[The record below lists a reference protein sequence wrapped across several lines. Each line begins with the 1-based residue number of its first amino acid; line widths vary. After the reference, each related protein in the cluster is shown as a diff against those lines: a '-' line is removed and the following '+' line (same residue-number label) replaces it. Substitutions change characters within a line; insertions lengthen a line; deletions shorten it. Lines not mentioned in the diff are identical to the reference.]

1 MQRFIVKIEGVA
13 FEDVD
18 EIELPRLPQEGEP
31 IETRL
36 GTCLIVR
43 TESYDGGSVYG
54 GEIVCRLP

>member
-1 MQRFIVKIEGVA
+1 LERFIVKIEGAA

-43 TESYDGGSVYG
+43 TKSFDGGSAYA

>member
-1 MQRFIVKIEGVA
+1 MQRFIVKIEGVS

-36 GTCLIVR
+36 GTCLIVS
-43 TESYDGGSVYG
+43 TEPYDSGSAYG